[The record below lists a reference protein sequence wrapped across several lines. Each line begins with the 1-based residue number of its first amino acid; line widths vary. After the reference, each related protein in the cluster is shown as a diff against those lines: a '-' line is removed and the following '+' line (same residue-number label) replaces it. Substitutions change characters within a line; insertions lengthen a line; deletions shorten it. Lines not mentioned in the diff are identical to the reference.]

1 MKSKL
6 TAKPHTVILMAA
18 ALLIMALSGCVEQT
32 AKAPQTAVPKDKIT
46 MQFGWLHQIEYTG
59 FHLAAE
65 KGFYDEENIEIT
77 LSPGGP
83 GMDPLVELAEGRAQF
98 GLSRGASLVTAK
110 DAGQDILAI
119 GTVFRKDP
127 LFIMSLTREQI
138 KTPKDLEGKN
148 IAVNLGDIKNFREI
162 QFVAM
167 MNTLGVD
174 MSTMNFVVFDNA
186 DPLGQLQSGGADAV
200 TGLFATNDLVTA
212 KMQGGDV
219 SAMYYNDYGVAFYV
233 NAIFGNEKFIRENPD
248 LTRRFMRA
256 TLRGYQYALEHP
268 EEAVAATVK
277 YDETLD
283 AEIQAAQMAAQIPLI
298 DTGDQPIGWMDE
310 QVWQSTVDI
319 LLKSGFIS
327 SSVNLE
333 SLYTN
338 EFIK

>member
-1 MKSKL
+1 
-6 TAKPHTVILMAA
+6 
-18 ALLIMALSGCVEQT
+18 
-32 AKAPQTAVPKDKIT
+32 
-46 MQFGWLHQIEYTG
+46 
-59 FHLAAE
+59 
-65 KGFYDEENIEIT
+65 
-77 LSPGGP
+77 
-83 GMDPLVELAEGRAQF
+83 MDPLVELAEGRAQF

-110 DAGQDILAI
+110 SGGQDILAI

-127 LFIMSLTREQI
+127 LFIMSLASSQI
-138 KTPKDLEGKN
+138 ATPKDLEGKT

-174 MSTMNFVVFDNA
+174 MSTMKFVVFDNA
-186 DPLGQLQSGGADAV
+186 NPLGQLQSGGADAV
-200 TGLFATNDLVTA
+200 TGLFATNDLVTT

-233 NAIFGNEKFIRENPD
+233 NAIFGSEKFIRENPD

-268 EEAVAATVK
+268 DEAVAATLK

-283 AEIQAAQMAAQIPLI
+283 AEIQAAQMTAQIPLI
-298 DTGDQPIGWMDE
+298 DTGDQAIGWMDE

-319 LLKSGFIS
+319 LLDSGFIPS
-327 SSVNLE
+327 AIDVK

>member
-6 TAKPHTVILMAA
+6 FHGSRVSVVLFAVFAFLF
-18 ALLIMALSGCVEQT
+18 SGCGGGVAED
-32 AKAPQTAVPKDKIT
+32 PQPVAPKDKVT

-77 LSPGGP
+77 LVPGGP
-83 GMDPLVELAEGRAQF
+83 GTDPLVELAEGRAQF

-110 DAGQDILAI
+110 SGGQDILAI

-127 LFIMSLTREQI
+127 LFIMSLASSQI
-138 KTPKDLEGKN
+138 ATPKDLEGKT

-174 MSTMNFVVFDNA
+174 MSTMKFVVFDNA
-186 DPLGQLQSGGADAV
+186 NPLGQLQSGGADAV
-200 TGLFATNDLVTA
+200 TGLFATNDLVTT

-233 NAIFGNEKFIRENPD
+233 NAIFGSEKFIRENPD

-268 EEAVAATVK
+268 DEAVAATLK

-283 AEIQAAQMAAQIPLI
+283 AEIQAAQMTAQIPLI
-298 DTGDQPIGWMDE
+298 DTGDQAIGWMDE

-319 LLKSGFIS
+319 LLDSGFIPS
-327 SSVNLE
+327 AIDVK

>member
-6 TAKPHTVILMAA
+6 LNSSHTS
-18 ALLIMALSGCVEQT
+18 LLLFTFFAMIFSGCGVKT
-32 AKAPQTAVPKDKIT
+32 AAEPQAVAPKDKVT

-77 LSPGGP
+77 LVPGGP

-110 DAGQDILAI
+110 AAGQDVLAI

-127 LFIMSLTREQI
+127 LFIMSLTKNHITTPQDLTG
-138 KTPKDLEGKN
+138 KT
-148 IAVNLGDIKNFREI
+148 IAVNLGDINNFREI

-167 MNTLGVD
+167 MDTLGID
-174 MSTMNFVVFDNA
+174 TSTMKFVVVDNA
-186 DPLGQLQSGGADAV
+186 NPLGQLQSGGADAI

-212 KMQGGDV
+212 RMEGGDV
-219 SAMYYNDYGVAFYV
+219 AAIYYNDYGVAFYV
-233 NAIFGNEKFIRENPD
+233 NAIFGNSKFVEQNPD

-268 EEAVAATVK
+268 EEAVAATLK

-319 LLKSGFIS
+319 LMNSGFIPS
-327 SSVNLE
+327 AIDVQ

-338 EFIK
+338 KFIK